1 MVRLW
6 GQEGPEQRP
15 AAMAKVPGSDPV
27 RANGLVSPEK
37 ECGEHRPFVAFGW
50 GLNRVFSTVC
60 VFVRTRPKRTRTRR
74 RKRQG
79 RGAEEV
85 WNDSLRCFGGGSTF
99 PIRNSAGGPYKKGAS
114 LVRLLSRGPRKAFE
128 RNTEGARFDARNPA
142 SRRRSKKFLGSG
154 KNDFCRSCKGFGC
167 PPGPRR
173 GPDRGGVYRNA
184 RRKASGKSGRSCSE
198 AMDGARGG
206 GLEYHNGGALAEPW
220 DSSEFRCCAAGT
232 PMS

>member
-1 MVRLW
+1 MARTKQKVSALTARAALRMASCLLMAGVVVGVW
-6 GQEGPEQRP
+6 TLGSNVPYTNFRDESDKEGR
-15 AAMAKVPGSDPV
+15 VP
-27 RANGLVSPEK
+27 
-37 ECGEHRPFVAFGW
+37 
-50 GLNRVFSTVC
+50 
-60 VFVRTRPKRTRTRR
+60 
-74 RKRQG
+74 
-79 RGAEEV
+79 
-85 WNDSLRCFGGGSTF
+85 LRF
-99 PIRNSAGGPYKKGAS
+99 
-114 LVRLLSRGPRKAFE
+114 LSRGPRKAFE
-128 RNTEGARFDARNPA
+128 RNTEGARFGTRNPA

-173 GPDRGGVYRNA
+173 GPDRGVVYRNA
-184 RRKASGKSGRSCSE
+184 GREASGKSGRSCSE